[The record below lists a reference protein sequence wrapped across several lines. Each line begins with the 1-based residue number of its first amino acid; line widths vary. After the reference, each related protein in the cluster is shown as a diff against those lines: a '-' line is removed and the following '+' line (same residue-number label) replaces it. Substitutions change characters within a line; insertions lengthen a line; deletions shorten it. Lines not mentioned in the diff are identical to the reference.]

1 MRPCFGSTRWC
12 LVACLLGASL
22 TWLDPVQSF
31 VPVDAI
37 PSTVRLISTQR
48 KTTPTAIVV
57 SHGVPRGG
65 ATSSLVLQSLP
76 QQIVGLVSS
85 SLQSG
90 PYGILALSA
99 VTSSVVLPLTLYKK
113 FYGIS
118 VAYGFS
124 VLAAGWTMLHV
135 FSSSS
140 LDPMSAGSLLAKAC
154 MFYGFRLGA
163 FILLRSAIREEG
175 SSMKN
180 GSVTSRLIFSASLAP
195 FYALLVTPVLYA
207 CRDATTPSTTVAL
220 AGAALAF
227 GGALLEAM
235 ADGHKLAQK
244 SFGGGKPKVEEF
256 VGPTTWTYRLC
267 RHPNYLGEIL
277 MWVGLYLGGAPSFG
291 SSIQAWVGSS
301 LGLFGIVSIMLQAT
315 AGLEKRQ
322 GEKYKGQK
330 LYEDWKAAVPAPLF
344 PFVNQ
349 K

>member
-1 MRPCFGSTRWC
+1 
-12 LVACLLGASL
+12 L

-31 VPVDAI
+31 VPVGAI
-37 PSTVRLISTQR
+37 PSKVVPISAQHK
-48 KTTPTAIVV
+48 KTSIAILV
-57 SHGVPRGG
+57 SSGVPRGG
-65 ATSSLVLQSLP
+65 AASSSLVLQSLP
-76 QQIVGLVSS
+76 QHIVGLVSS

-90 PYGILALSA
+90 PCGILALSA
-99 VTSSVVLPLTLYKK
+99 VTGSVVLPLTLYKK

-124 VLAAGWTMLHV
+124 VLAAGWTMLKV
-135 FSSSS
+135 FSTASSAAS
-140 LDPMSAGSLLAKAC
+140 SVLDPMGAGSLLAKAC

-175 SSMKN
+175 TSMKN
-180 GSVTSRLIFSASLAP
+180 GSVTSRLIFSISLAP

-207 CRDATTPSTTVAL
+207 CRDSTTPSTTVAL

-227 GGALLEAM
+227 GGALLEAV
-235 ADGHKLAQK
+235 ADGHKLVRK
-244 SFGGGKPKVEEF
+244 SLWGKPKMDEDATTTAF

-277 MWVGLYLGGAPSFG
+277 MWVGLYIGGAPSFG

-330 LYEDWKAAVPAPLF
+330 LYEDWKEAVPAPLF